1 MMVVGREGGENSVEV
16 IRVKQQK
23 NVPYVNKPELKLTEL
38 LHLRAGA
45 EWGGGADRGT
55 SSVRV

>member
-1 MMVVGREGGENSVEV
+1 MMVVGREGGGENSVEV

-23 NVPYVNKPELKLTEL
+23 NVPYVNKPELELTEL

-45 EWGGGADRGT
+45 EGGGLTGEPARL
-55 SSVRV
+55 V

>member
-1 MMVVGREGGENSVEV
+1 M

-23 NVPYVNKPELKLTEL
+23 NVPYVNKPELELTEL

-45 EWGGGADRGT
+45 EGGPDRGT
-55 SSVRV
+55 GWVRVGLDHMSC